1 MVLRL
6 VLFGAPGSG
15 KGTQAALLK
24 KQFDILHIST
34 GNIFREY
41 MSEKSPLGIRVQS
54 YIDAGNLVPDNI
66 VIELVKVELEDKIKD
81 RGFVFDGFPRTVLQA
96 EKLNEMLKESGKSLT
111 SVLSLEV
118 NNEEIV
124 HRLSGRRMCPTCGSI
139 FHVDN
144 LLGKNVCPVDHA
156 TLIQREDDRAEAVK
170 VRLETFNRETLPLKE
185 YYKECGLLVEIDGS
199 GRPEEIFERILKSLP
214 AI

>member
-24 KQFDILHIST
+24 KQFNILHVST

-41 MSEKSPLGIRVQS
+41 MREKSSLGIKVQS
-54 YIDAGNLVPDNI
+54 YIDAGNLVPDDI
-66 VIELVKVELEDKIKD
+66 VIELVRVELEDKIKGN
-81 RGFVFDGFPRTVLQA
+81 GFVFDGFPRTVFQA
-96 EKLNEMLKESGKSLT
+96 KKLGEMLDKSGKSLT

-118 NNEEIV
+118 NNEELI
-124 HRLSGRRMCPTCGSI
+124 HRLSGRRMCSTCGAI
-139 FHVDN
+139 YHIDN
-144 LLGKNVCPVDHA
+144 LAGKNVCPTDH
-156 TLIQREDDRAEAVK
+156 TELVQREDDRAEAVK
-170 VRLETFNRETLPLKE
+170 IRLETFKRETLPLKE
-185 YYKECGLLVEIDGS
+185 YYKDCGLLVEIDGS

-214 AI
+214 EN